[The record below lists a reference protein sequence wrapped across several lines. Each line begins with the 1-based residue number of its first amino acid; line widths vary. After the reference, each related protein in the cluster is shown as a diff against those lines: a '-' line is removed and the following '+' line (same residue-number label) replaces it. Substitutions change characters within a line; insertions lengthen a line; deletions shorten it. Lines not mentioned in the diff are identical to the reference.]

1 MTSAWILC
9 PIVFA
14 FSYLGLVL
22 SLRDV
27 ESRRRSWCP
36 EVASD
41 YFALTFSV
49 SRGPFRIFV
58 LMRPAAGLNFW
69 VLRCPAVWHSNVVD
83 EHLGGAPELGDSK
96 PTSGHRIRDPELL
109 VCFHIPRGTN
119 DFHGFSSHF
128 AFGRFVFRCAQHT
141 QETLETSRAAR
152 AFKKTFM
159 AHITLETF
167 VAFEAPG
174 APIAFETRV
183 YFLSVLRL
191 VHIFYFRERPQK

>member
-1 MTSAWILC
+1 MAPVALRIRCLQKSIEIVDVCKTNGNQRFCMPSAWILC

-49 SRGPFRIFV
+49 SRGPFRIFG

-69 VLRCPAVWHSNVVD
+69 VLRCPAAVWPSNVVD
-83 EHLGGAPELGDSK
+83 EHLGGAP
-96 PTSGHRIRDPELL
+96 P
-109 VCFHIPRGTN
+109 
-119 DFHGFSSHF
+119 
-128 AFGRFVFRCAQHT
+128 
-141 QETLETSRAAR
+141 
-152 AFKKTFM
+152 
-159 AHITLETF
+159 
-167 VAFEAPG
+167 
-174 APIAFETRV
+174 
-183 YFLSVLRL
+183 
-191 VHIFYFRERPQK
+191 